1 MDWSLPATMIRS
13 GASAAPPEGAPHE
26 QDDDRPDHSDHD
38 ALDVDP
44 GDVTLVEHRLGEVP
58 AHDCPDDAKDDRPD
72 QPLASADEEVR
83 QKPCDGTEHDPT
95 DDAHRVPPVPAC
107 RPRCGSCET
116 PSDAYGRMWSR
127 RGQEAE
133 AVNCRLAAKSG
144 CPSAEHQASR
154 RTFGFGPRH
163 RSGARPLAYS
173 RAEGRAETGGR
184 FRVATNIAALSQ
196 RTGRARCH

>member
-95 DDAHRVPPVPAC
+95 DDAHGVPPAPAC
-107 RPRCGSCET
+107 RPRCGCCGT
-116 PSDAYGRMWSR
+116 PPSLRSHVELPRASGGSGEQPSRGEERLSFSGTSGKPSNIRLRPPASLWS
-127 RGQEAE
+127 APS
-133 AVNCRLAAKSG
+133 RLL
-144 CPSAEHQASR
+144 P
-154 RTFGFGPRH
+154 
-163 RSGARPLAYS
+163 
-173 RAEGRAETGGR
+173 AEGRAATGGR
-184 FRVATNIAALSQ
+184 FGLGGPAPSLLIEVA
-196 RTGRARCH
+196 